1 MHARIASSF
10 ISPDQAVQ
18 NLKELGNDDFDTL
31 VQKGKDSWN
40 NVLGKIEVEG
50 GNLDQYRHSI
60 RASIALFFFQ
70 QILRTGY
77 KRKSCSL
84 QPIQRTSAS
93 RIHVHR
99 HRFLGHLPLP
109 VSFSQL
115 NVSVGEPRDAGRS
128 HQYLQGKRILPRMG
142 KPRTQRLH
150 DW

>member
-60 RASIALFFFQ
+60 RASIALFFFHANSTNW
-70 QILRTGY
+70 I
-77 KRKSCSL
+77 
-84 QPIQRTSAS
+84 
-93 RIHVHR
+93 
-99 HRFLGHLPLP
+99 
-109 VSFSQL
+109 
-115 NVSVGEPRDAGRS
+115 
-128 HQYLQGKRILPRMG
+128 
-142 KPRTQRLH
+142 
-150 DW
+150 